1 MKKHERACIK
11 VGLDKAHGFRYA
23 YAHERYFELT
33 GFNAPAAGGPSTK
46 VLTGANKHRDYEA
59 RMVITEEL
67 GHGKGEVTAVCLG
80 R

>member
-1 MKKHERACIK
+1 M
-11 VGLDKAHGFRYA
+11 GLDKAHGFRYA

-46 VLTGANKHRDYEA
+46 ALTREDKQRDFEA

-67 GHGKGEVTAVCLG
+67 GHGREEVTAVYVG